1 MTPAITDV
9 AGITVGHAHDDV
21 ALTGVTV
28 VLCPEGAVA
37 SVDVRGGGPA
47 TRETDL
53 LAPEAMVQQVH
64 AVALCGGSAMGLDA
78 AAGVVQWLREHNY
91 GFDTRITRVPI
102 VPGAALFDLGIGQA
116 DRFPDPVMGYAA
128 CQAAGTAV
136 AEGNLGAGIG
146 ATIGKILGPA
156 SAMKAGVGTWSER
169 LPDGT
174 TVGALVVVNAFG
186 DVRDLDGTRLAGARN
201 PLTGEPGDTMALLRD
216 PRMLPA
222 FGGVSPEA
230 LTNTTLA
237 VVATDATLDKAAA
250 RKLAQMAQV
259 GLARTIN
266 PIHTPFDGDAVFAL
280 ATGRRPAPPMII
292 MGSIAAEVLA
302 RAVTRAVLAATSL
315 GGLPGA
321 GSA

>member
-1 MTPAITDV
+1 MNHAITDV
-9 AGITVGHAHDDV
+9 AGITVGHADDQI

-28 VLCPEGAVA
+28 VLCPQGAVA
-37 SVDVRGGGPA
+37 AVDVRGGGPA

-53 LAPEAMVQQVH
+53 LRPEAMVQQVH
-64 AVALCGGSAMGLDA
+64 AIMLSGGSAMGLDA
-78 AAGVVQWLREHNY
+78 AAGVVQWLREHGY
-91 GFDTRITRVPI
+91 GFDVRIARVPI
-102 VPGAALFDLGIGQA
+102 VPAASLFDLGIGQA
-116 DRFPDPVMGYAA
+116 DRFPDPAMGYAA
-128 CQAAGTAV
+128 CVAASNHV
-136 AEGNLGAGIG
+136 AEGNVGAGTG

-169 LPDGT
+169 LPDGS

-186 DVRDLDGTRLAGARN
+186 DVRDLEGTRLAGARD
-201 PLTGEPGDTMALLRD
+201 PRTGGPADTMRLLRD
-216 PRMLPA
+216 PAMLPA
-222 FGGVSPEA
+222 FGGANPPPTS
-230 LTNTTLA
+230 NTTLA

-280 ATGRRPAPPMII
+280 ATGRRPAPHMV
-292 MGSIAAEVLA
+292 MLGSIAAEVLGRAVA
-302 RAVTRAVLAATSL
+302 RAVLTATSL

-321 GSA
+321 GG